1 MTGGLKNMPYRV
13 SIGYQSDQ
21 GIIKNSFMN
30 RFNASVNLAPSFLDD
45 HLNFN
50 ITAKYMAEKDRY
62 VDSGAA
68 SAVLFQWTRH
78 AL

>member
-1 MTGGLKNMPYRV
+1 
-13 SIGYQSDQ
+13 
-21 GIIKNSFMN
+21 MN

-68 SAVLFQWTRH
+68 IGG
-78 AL
+78 